1 MVKNTRAL
9 RAGFAAVLVMAVA
22 FVPAA
27 LAGRGGT
34 HGSAAAADPNLTL
47 SAASVAAGDPFQA
60 SGCGYTQR
68 QPVNVTIDSPSAE
81 YFFPTAVDRNG
92 CVSFGFWTSEPGQ
105 YTVNAYQS
113 GNAGKQTLLASALL
127 TAS

>member
-1 MVKNTRAL
+1 MIKNTRAL

-27 LAGRGGT
+27 LAGRGGN
-34 HGSAAAADPNLTL
+34 HGSAAAASPNLTL

-60 SGCGYTQR
+60 SGCGYTQG
-68 QPVNVTIDSPSAE
+68 QPVNVTLNSPSAQ
-81 YFFPTAVDRNG
+81 YFFSVGVDGNG
-92 CVSFGFWTSEPGQ
+92 CVSFGYYTSEPGQ
-105 YTVNAYQS
+105 YTVNTYQS
-113 GNAGKQTLLASALL
+113 GNGGKQTLLASALL

>member
-34 HGSAAAADPNLTL
+34 HGSTTADPNLTL
-47 SAASVAAGDPFQA
+47 SATSVAAGDPFQA
-60 SGCGYTQR
+60 SGCGYTQG
-68 QPVNVTIDSPSAE
+68 QPVNVTIDSPSAK
-81 YFFPTAVDRNG
+81 YFFPTAVDGNG
-92 CVSFGFWTSEPGQ
+92 CVSFGFWTSEAGQ
-105 YTVNAYQS
+105 YTVNTYQL

>member
-1 MVKNTRAL
+1 MIKNTSAL
-9 RAGFAAVLVMAVA
+9 KAGFAAVLVMAVA

-34 HGSAAAADPNLTL
+34 HGSAAADPNLTL
-47 SAASVAAGDPFQA
+47 SASSVAAGDPFQA
-60 SGCGYTQR
+60 SGCGYTQGK
-68 QPVNVTIDSPSAE
+68 PVNVTIDSPSAE
-81 YFFPTAVDRNG
+81 YFFSTGVDGNG

-105 YTVNAYQS
+105 YTVNTYQS
-113 GNAGKQTLLASALL
+113 GNGGKQTLLASALL